1 MQTKIHLNGFT
12 IIEGL
17 VYLATVATVGLKI
30 ALEGEILK

>member
-1 MQTKIHLNGFT
+1 MKNSINGFT

-30 ALEGEILK
+30 ALEGGILK